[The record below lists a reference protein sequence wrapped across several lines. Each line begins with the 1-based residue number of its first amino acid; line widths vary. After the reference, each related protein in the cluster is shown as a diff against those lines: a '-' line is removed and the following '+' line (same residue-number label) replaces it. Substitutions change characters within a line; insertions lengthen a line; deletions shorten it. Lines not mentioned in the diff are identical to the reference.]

1 MLCGIGEAIVT
12 KAAGRN
18 RFIWRQML
26 YSLVVWLILMP
37 VLDLVAFKTNP
48 LSMQNIVI
56 DLILLPVCL
65 LAGYL
70 EAKWR
75 WKDLEK
81 KYPADV
87 LSSGE

>member
-1 MLCGIGEAIVT
+1 MT

-26 YSLVVWLILMP
+26 YSLVFWLILMP
-37 VLDLVAFKTNP
+37 VLDLLAFKTNP

-56 DLILLPVCL
+56 DLILLPVSL
-65 LAGYL
+65 LGGYL

-81 KYPADV
+81 KYPEDR
-87 LSSGE
+87 LPPWE